1 MFTWDVVRDGITQNF
16 VWVVIGII
24 FVQIIQ
30 KPWDN
35 FRHGGWQVVISKNGK
50 TLLQKKISP
59 AKIKHIRNVPEDKL
73 VFLKGLIAPFE
84 MLNCDLLEDGP
95 KLGLYKESA
104 REKKIVIN
112 LDYNPQPP
120 KQPKRAKL

>member
-1 MFTWDVVRDGITQNF
+1 MFTWEVIRDGITQNF

-30 KPWDN
+30 KPWDS
-35 FRHGGWQVVISKNGK
+35 FWHGGWQVVITKNGK

-59 AKIKHIRNVPEDKL
+59 AKLKHIRNVPEDKL

-95 KLGLYKESA
+95 DRGLYKENTK
-104 REKKIVIN
+104 EKKFIIN
-112 LDYNPQPP
+112 LDKNPKPP
-120 KQPKRAKL
+120 EQPKKAKL